1 MVLIPSNRSH
11 FLFPSL
17 ILSLLIILTIEKPD
31 SEAMRVHP
39 IPRNL
44 NNNNSLIHHHHHRR
58 NPTREPGKN
67 LRRLPHIFNRVLELP
82 LRSEADVAVEER
94 TDCFRFVAET
104 EGVCNGGEMR
114 AYVVDIH
121 PGITKIV
128 VRTNGLSLGLSLEV
142 DMWRFRLP
150 ETTRPELVTV
160 VCIDGVLIVRCRRW
174 FQRRKMVVLDK
185 VWEVGG
191 LFLFSNA
198 LEKNTVWLCND
209 GVFKKICF

>member
-31 SEAMRVHP
+31 PEAMRVHP

-44 NNNNSLIHHHHHRR
+44 NKNNTLIHHHRR

-82 LRSEADVAVEER
+82 LRSEANVSVEEKH
-94 TDCFRFVAET
+94 DCFRFVAET
-104 EGVCNGGEMR
+104 EGLCDGGEMR
-114 AYVVDIH
+114 AYAVDIH

-128 VRTNGLSLGLSLEV
+128 VRTNGLSLGLSLDELEL

-160 VCIDGVLIVRCRRW
+160 VCVGGVLIVTVP
-174 FQRRKMVVLDK
+174 KMVPEEEDGGFGQGMGSGRLVL
-185 VWEVGG
+185 VQ
-191 LFLFSNA
+191 
-198 LEKNTVWLCND
+198 
-209 GVFKKICF
+209 

>member
-1 MVLIPSNRSH
+1 MVLIPWNRS
-11 FLFPSL
+11 FPSL

-31 SEAMRVHP
+31 PEAMRVHP

-44 NNNNSLIHHHHHRR
+44 NNNTLIHHHHHRR

-67 LRRLPHIFNRVLELP
+67 LRRLPHIFSRVLELP
-82 LRSEADVAVEER
+82 LRSEADVAVEEKH
-94 TDCFRFVAET
+94 DCFRFVAET
-104 EGVCNGGEMR
+104 EGLCDGGEMR

-128 VRTNGLSLGLSLEV
+128 VRTNGLSLGLSLDELEL

-160 VCIDGVLIVRCRRW
+160 VCVDGVLIVTVP
-174 FQRRKMVVLDK
+174 KMLPEEEEDGGFRQGMASGRLVL
-185 VWEVGG
+185 VQ
-191 LFLFSNA
+191 
-198 LEKNTVWLCND
+198 
-209 GVFKKICF
+209 